1 MPTSEEERLALLSRL
16 TETLG
21 ADAARTL
28 MESLP
33 PTHWDQ
39 IATKDDLRAL
49 EERLVHK
56 FTGEMHKVK
65 NEMHKVTGEMH
76 KITGEMH
83 KFTSGLA
90 EINGRV
96 DGEFGKVYGEL
107 ANVRGEIREVRG
119 EVKEVRGEVKEVR
132 GEVKELR
139 GEIKELRGSISL
151 EISKQTRT
159 LVFML
164 CGFAVTVW
172 ISLLAIGG
180 A

>member
-1 MPTSEEERLALLSRL
+1 MPASEEERLALLNRL

-56 FTGEMHKVK
+56 FTS
-65 NEMHKVTGEMH
+65 
-76 KITGEMH
+76 EMH
-83 KFTSGLA
+83 KFTSEMHKFTGEFA
-90 EINGRV
+90 KINGRV

-107 ANVRGEIREVRG
+107 ANVRGEIKEVRG
-119 EVKEVRGEVKEVR
+119 EVKEVRGEVKEVG
-132 GEVKELR
+132 GEVRELR
-139 GEIKELRGSISL
+139 GEIKEFRGSISL

-164 CGFAVTVW
+164 CGFALTVW

>member
-1 MPTSEEERLALLSRL
+1 MPASEEERLALLSRL

-49 EERLVHK
+49 EERLVNK
-56 FTGEMHKVK
+56 FTGEMHKLK
-65 NEMHKVTGEMH
+65 GEMH
-76 KITGEMH
+76 KLA
-83 KFTSGLA
+83 SGLA

-107 ANVRGEIREVRG
+107 ANVRGEIKEVRGEIKEVRG

-132 GEVKELR
+132 GEVRELR

-164 CGFAVTVW
+164 SGFALTVW
-172 ISLLAIGG
+172 ISLLVVGG

>member
-1 MPTSEEERLALLSRL
+1 MPASEEERLALLSRL

-56 FTGEMHKVK
+56 FTGEI
-65 NEMHKVTGEMH
+65 HKVTGEMH

-119 EVKEVRGEVKEVR
+119 E
-132 GEVKELR
+132 
-139 GEIKELRGSISL
+139 IKELRGSISL

-172 ISLLAIGG
+172 IPLLVVGG

>member
-1 MPTSEEERLALLSRL
+1 MPASEEERLALLNRL

-49 EERLVHK
+49 EERLVQK
-56 FTGEMHKVK
+56 FMSEVNKVK
-65 NEMHKVTGEMH
+65 
-76 KITGEMH
+76 
-83 KFTSGLA
+83 SGLA
-90 EINGRV
+90 ELSGRV
-96 DGEFGKVYGEL
+96 EGEFGRIDGKFANLRGEL
-107 ANVRGEIREVRG
+107 SEVRGEVREVRG
-119 EVKEVRGEVKEVR
+119 EVREVRGEISEVRGEVR
-132 GEVKELR
+132 ELR
-139 GEIKELRGSISL
+139 GDIKELHGSISL

-164 CGFAVTVW
+164 CGFALTVW
-172 ISLLAIGG
+172 ISLFAIG
-180 A
+180 AS

>member
-1 MPTSEEERLALLSRL
+1 MPASEEERLALLSRL

-56 FTGEMHKVK
+56 FTGEMHKF
-65 NEMHKVTGEMH
+65 TGEFA
-76 KITGEMH
+76 K
-83 KFTSGLA
+83 
-90 EINGRV
+90 INGRV

-107 ANVRGEIREVRG
+107 ANVRGEI
-119 EVKEVRGEVKEVR
+119 KEVRGEVKEVR
-132 GEVKELR
+132 GEVRELR

>member
-1 MPTSEEERLALLSRL
+1 MPASEEERLALLSRL

-33 PTHWDQ
+33 PMHWDQ

-56 FTGEMHKVK
+56 FMGEMHKLK
-65 NEMHKVTGEMH
+65 S
-76 KITGEMH
+76 EMH

-96 DGEFGKVYGEL
+96 DGEFGKVYGEF

-119 EVKEVRGEVKEVR
+119 EVKEVRGEIREVR
-132 GEVKELR
+132 GEVKEVK

-172 ISLLAIGG
+172 ISLLVVGG
-180 A
+180 S

>member
-1 MPTSEEERLALLSRL
+1 MPASEEERLALLSRL
-16 TETLG
+16 TGTLG

-56 FTGEMHKVK
+56 FT
-65 NEMHKVTGEMH
+65 
-76 KITGEMH
+76 
-83 KFTSGLA
+83 SALA
-90 EINGRV
+90 ELSGRV
-96 DGEFGKVYGEL
+96 DGEFGRIDGKF
-107 ANVRGEIREVRG
+107 ASVRGEISEVRGEVRELKGELREVRG
-119 EVKEVRGEVKEVR
+119 E
-132 GEVKELR
+132 L
-139 GEIKELRGSISL
+139 KELRGSISL

-164 CGFAVTVW
+164 CGFALTVW
-172 ISLLAIGG
+172 ISLFAIG

>member
-1 MPTSEEERLALLSRL
+1 MPASEEERLALLSRL

-33 PTHWDQ
+33 PMHWDQ

-56 FTGEMHKVK
+56 FM
-65 NEMHKVTGEMH
+65 
-76 KITGEMH
+76 GEMH

-96 DGEFGKVYGEL
+96 DGEFGKVYGEF
-107 ANVRGEIREVRG
+107 ANVRGEIKEVRG

-132 GEVKELR
+132 GEVRELR